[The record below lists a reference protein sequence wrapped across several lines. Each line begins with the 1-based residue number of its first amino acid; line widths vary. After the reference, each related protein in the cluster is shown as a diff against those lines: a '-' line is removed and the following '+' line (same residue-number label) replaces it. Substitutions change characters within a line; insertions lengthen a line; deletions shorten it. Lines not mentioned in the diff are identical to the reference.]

1 GAGGCRPGRSMPV
14 WRAATPSS
22 TRSTA
27 AAEARGPFA
36 NMTRMRAIAACAA
49 GALLVSGCVLAPK
62 FTPPTLTVVGVRVEG
77 SDLLAQHLKVRV
89 HVQNPNDRKLP
100 VRGIEYTLEVDGQ
113 ALATG
118 DSAARLVVPPLGEAE
133 FDMNVTT
140 NVAGTLMRLMA
151 RGPDALANVPY
162 RLTGK
167 VSLSEGW
174 LQSIP
179 FEQRGA
185 FRLQ

>member
-1 GAGGCRPGRSMPV
+1 MAL
-14 WRAATPSS
+14 
-22 TRSTA
+22 
-27 AAEARGPFA
+27 A

-49 GALLVSGCVLAPK
+49 GALLTSGCVLAPK
-62 FTPPTLTVVGVRVEG
+62 FTPPTLTIVGVQLGG
-77 SDLLAQHLKVRV
+77 SDLFAQHLKVRV

-100 VRGIEYTLEVDGQ
+100 VKGIEYSLDVDGQ
-113 ALATG
+113 AFATG
-118 DSAARLVVPPLGEAE
+118 DSAASFVVPALGEAE

-140 NVAGTLMRLMA
+140 NVAGTLMSLMA

-162 RLTGK
+162 RLSGRI
-167 VSLSEGW
+167 SLSGGW

-179 FEQRGA
+179 FEQHGT